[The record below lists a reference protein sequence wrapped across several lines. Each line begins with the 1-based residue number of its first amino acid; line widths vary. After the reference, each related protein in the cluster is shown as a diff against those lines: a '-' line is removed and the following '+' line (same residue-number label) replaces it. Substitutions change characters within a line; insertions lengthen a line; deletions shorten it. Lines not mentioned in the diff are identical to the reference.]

1 MIPGNALWTDG
12 KRRIEGWIELSRGQK
27 DEVSWQDAWE
37 HARKTID
44 GVTRRRVQGSQP
56 DVEIAV
62 LDWGGQGDLVL
73 MHHANGFC
81 GATLAPIAS
90 ALRGRYRVVAVDAR
104 GHGDSTSVEPTGN
117 PDPYAWK
124 VLAADLLAATHEI
137 LEIVE
142 RDRVELAIGHSF
154 GGALILDSAQR
165 KPALFG
171 KILLCDPVIVEAVD
185 TGDETTRPRGPELAV
200 GARKRRNFFPTREAA
215 FEHFRSRGIFADFTP
230 EALALYVGEG
240 IGATPNGEFGLKC
253 RREIE
258 AAIFSSAAL
267 TDLDS
272 GADEITADV
281 LFVHALRG
289 NFSRQRYDD
298 LASRIPSARVE
309 SLDLGHLF
317 PMEEPERVLAII
329 DDLMTNP

>member
-1 MIPGNALWTDG
+1 
-12 KRRIEGWIELSRGQK
+12 LSRGRQ

-37 HARKTID
+37 RARKTLD
-44 GVTRRRVQGSQP
+44 GVTRRRVRGSQS
-56 DVEIAV
+56 DVEIAL
-62 LDWGGQGDLVL
+62 LDWGGEGDLVL

-90 ALRGRYRVVAVDAR
+90 ALRGRYRVVAIDAR
-104 GHGDSTSVEPTGN
+104 GHGDSTSVAPTGD

-124 VLAADLLAATHEI
+124 ALAADLLAATHEI
-137 LEIVE
+137 LAIVE

-154 GGALILDSAQR
+154 GGALMLDSAR
-165 KPALFG
+165 LEPGLFG
-171 KILLCDPVIVEAVD
+171 KLLLCDPVIVEAVE
-185 TGDETTRPRGPELAV
+185 TGDEATRPRGPDLAV
-200 GARKRRNFFPTREAA
+200 GARKRRHLFPTREEA

-240 IGATPNGEFGLKC
+240 IGPTPDGAFALKC
-253 RREIE
+253 RPEIE

-267 TDLDS
+267 TDLS
-272 GADEITADV
+272 RGAEEISADV

-289 NFSRQRYDD
+289 NFLRQRYDD

-309 SLDLGHLF
+309 SFDLGHLF